1 MTQSIPAPASYS
13 AVAQISPKPDS
24 LREYNAAREKFNLA
38 ANIAMIE
45 RGGAFADPEF
55 RHSSLFYATSPSL
68 LGLQRKHHLRVF
80 SHPAHQKINKLFS
93 KFRDIQ
99 LLRKNWNG
107 YDADPIPSIVIK
119 RTRRFLDYS
128 SRLWAY
134 FEIFPTA
141 ADSIQLELLC
151 SSGEKI
157 EIEVEADFFTMCVF
171 SDDGRSLSEKAF
183 DKTNELAKGL
193 RDALAGKELVS

>member
-1 MTQSIPAPASYS
+1 M
-13 AVAQISPKPDS
+13 
-24 LREYNAAREKFNLA
+24 
-38 ANIAMIE
+38 
-45 RGGAFADPEF
+45 
-55 RHSSLFYATSPSL
+55 
-68 LGLQRKHHLRVF
+68 
-80 SHPAHQKINKLFS
+80 
-93 KFRDIQ
+93 
-99 LLRKNWNG
+99 LRKNWNG

-157 EIEVEADFFTMCVF
+157 EIEVEADFYAMCIF
-171 SDDGRSLSEKAF
+171 GKDGGSLAEEAF
-183 DKTNELAKGL
+183 EKTNELSRRL
-193 RDALAGKELVS
+193 RDVLTGKELAS